1 MSIYKQ
7 ATQLKVRFATPK
19 GELTIEDLF
28 DLPLS
33 SGVGRPNLN
42 DIAKGL
48 HKRLKDS
55 DDVDFVDT
63 VKRSDTLDQLKFDLV
78 RDVIAVRVAERDA
91 ADIAAARK
99 EEKQKIMALIEK
111 KKDEALSGTSLE
123 ELEARLKAL

>member
-1 MSIYKQ
+1 MYKK
-7 ATQLKVRFATPK
+7 AAQLKVRFSTAK
-19 GELTIEDLF
+19 GELTVEDLF

-42 DIAKGL
+42 DIAKAL

>member
-1 MSIYKQ
+1 MYKK
-7 ATQLKVRFATPK
+7 AAQLKVRFSTPK

-42 DIAKGL
+42 DIAKAL

-55 DDVDFVDT
+55 DEVDFVDT